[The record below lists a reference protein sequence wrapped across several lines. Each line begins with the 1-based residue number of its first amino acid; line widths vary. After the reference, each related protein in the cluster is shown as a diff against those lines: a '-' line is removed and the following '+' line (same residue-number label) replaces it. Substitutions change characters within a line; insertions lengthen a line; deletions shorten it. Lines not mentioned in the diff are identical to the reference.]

1 MTSVMPQARYDHV
14 GIAEAGKVFALA
26 GRHDEALRHYREAL
40 RMAASHRAPEVFFRH
55 YTQCVLE
62 SLERSGSLAEVIDY
76 CTRADAH
83 YAAVG
88 TTTELHR
95 RDRGAIVERLGVAQL
110 KSGLVE
116 DAERSLERAVTTA
129 GAGRLPL
136 AENLLTWLRRHLKV
150 DVRRIAQLQ
159 DRHHYF
165 TVRPDQV
172 DPDRVTA
179 LPDTPG
185 SPSIPI
191 TS

>member
-1 MTSVMPQARYDHV
+1 MTSVTPRARYEHV
-14 GIAEAGKVFALA
+14 EIAEAGKVFALA

-40 RMAASHRAPEVFFRH
+40 RMAASRHAPEVFFRH

-83 YAAVG
+83 YTAVG
-88 TTTELHR
+88 GTTELHR

-110 KSGLVE
+110 KSGLVDE
-116 DAERSLERAVTTA
+116 ATRSLERAVATA

-136 AENLLTWLRRHLKV
+136 AEDLLTWLRRHLTV
-150 DVRRIAQLQ
+150 DDRNIAQLQ
-159 DRHHYF
+159 ARYQYF

-172 DPDRVTA
+172 DPGRASA
-179 LPDTPG
+179 LPG
-185 SPSIPI
+185 APSFPI